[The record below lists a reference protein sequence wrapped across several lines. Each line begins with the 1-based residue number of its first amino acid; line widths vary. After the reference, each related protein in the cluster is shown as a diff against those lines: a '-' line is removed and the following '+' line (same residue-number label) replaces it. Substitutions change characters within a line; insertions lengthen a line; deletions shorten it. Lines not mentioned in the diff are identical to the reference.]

1 MVMVGSAWP
10 LPSQSRR
17 VRGLLY
23 LAEGLMLGAGLT
35 FILLT
40 VAGATFATIESELF
54 NLDILVIEVLAV
66 LFVLFVLL
74 RGVALGVVAR
84 RSPRY
89 RSPKGEDWQE
99 TRRWPWVVA
108 VALPVA
114 GVLLGAMFLW
124 GEWVFYG
131 ALLAGL
137 LLHGY
142 VRHRIKNTRS

>member
-1 MVMVGSAWP
+1 MVAGSAWP

-35 FILLT
+35 FILLI
-40 VAGATFATIESELF
+40 VAGATFATAGQGIF
-54 NLDILVIEVLAV
+54 NREIAVIEVLAV
-66 LFVLFVLL
+66 LFFLFVLV

-89 RSPKGEDWQE
+89 RSPEGEDWQE
-99 TRRWPWVVA
+99 TRRWSWVVA
-108 VALPVA
+108 VTLPVA
-114 GVLLGAMFLW
+114 GALFGAMFLW

-142 VRHRIKNTRS
+142 VRHRIRNTSS